1 MAKTKT
7 FSLYFVAYFM
17 WIVSFLLWL
26 WFMYLGRTLMTGV
39 LTPLVM
45 PGAVQQAKMV
55 QLADRVYLLTVG
67 LIWLVLMIVVE
78 SYFRRGVQKGELWRR
93 IGRVFGPQVLLVF
106 LVDLGLALY
115 YGAAVQPAS
124 RWMVLGVEIVV
135 SVGFFTL
142 GVLAPRAPRPGHVT

>member
-1 MAKTKT
+1 MLKTKT
-7 FSLYFVAYFM
+7 FSLYFVAYLM

-78 SYFRRGVQKGELWRR
+78 SYFRHGVQKGELWRR

-106 LVDLGLALY
+106 LVDLGLMLH
-115 YGAAVQPAS
+115 YGVDIQPAS
-124 RWMVLGVEIVV
+124 RWLLLGVEIVL

-142 GVLAPRAPRPGHVT
+142 GALAPRAPRPGHVT

>member
-1 MAKTKT
+1 MSKPKTW
-7 FSLYFVAYFM
+7 SLYFAAYFM

-55 QLADRVYLLTVG
+55 QLADRVYLMVVG

-93 IGRVFGPQVLLVF
+93 IGRVFGPQLLLVF
-106 LVDLGLALY
+106 LVDLGLMLF
-115 YGAAVQPAS
+115 YGADIQPVS
-124 RWMVLGVEIVV
+124 RWLILAVEFIASVAFFVLGI
-135 SVGFFTL
+135 
-142 GVLAPRAPRPGHVT
+142 LAHKAPRPGHAT

>member
-1 MAKTKT
+1 MSKTKT
-7 FSLYFVAYFM
+7 WSLYFVAYFM

-26 WFMYLGRTLMTGV
+26 WFMFLGRTLMTGG
-39 LTPLVM
+39 LAPLIM

-78 SYFRRGVQKGELWRR
+78 SYFRHGVEKGELWRR

-106 LVDLGLALY
+106 LVDLGLVLF
-115 YGAAVQPAS
+115 YGAAIQPVS
-124 RWMVLGVEIVV
+124 RWLLLGLELVLSAGFFVLGA
-135 SVGFFTL
+135 
-142 GVLAPRAPRPGHVT
+142 LAPRAPRPGHST